1 MFYKHNSFSGRL
13 GSAEPF
19 TAYQPQ
25 VLTELRPEIPRPV
38 MASSGSTGS
47 FSIANRTNNILKYQ
61 KLFQAGDHSIPVHLR
76 GGSRD
81 KMIYNIAMGI
91 SVIGIGITL
100 GTIYAMASGKLKKA
114 S

>member
-13 GSAEPF
+13 SSAEPF

-47 FSIANRTNNILKYQ
+47 FSIANRTSNILKYQ
-61 KLFQAGDHSIPVHLR
+61 KLFQVRTCSKCLYLKILTNMFFASPREATMQHLY
-76 GGSRD
+76 
-81 KMIYNIAMGI
+81 IYE
-91 SVIGIGITL
+91 VVLETR
-100 GTIYAMASGKLKKA
+100 
-114 S
+114 

>member
-13 GSAEPF
+13 SSAEPF

-47 FSIANRTNNILKYQ
+47 FSIANRTSNILKYQ
-61 KLFQAGDHSIPVHLR
+61 KLFQGGDHAAPVYLR

-81 KMIYNIAMGI
+81 KMIYNIAMGF
-91 SVIGIGITL
+91 SVVGVGVTL
-100 GTIYAMASGKLKKA
+100 ATIYAMASGKLKKA
-114 S
+114 A